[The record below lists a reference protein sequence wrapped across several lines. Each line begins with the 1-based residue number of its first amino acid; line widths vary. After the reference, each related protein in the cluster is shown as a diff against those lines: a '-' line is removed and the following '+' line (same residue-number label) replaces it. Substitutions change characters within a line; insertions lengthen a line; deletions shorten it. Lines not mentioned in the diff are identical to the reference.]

1 MRIAPSPG
9 PRGRPT
15 PRRERRIFLSYI
27 TFWISAVGLGGS
39 LIGFLTGTR
48 FLLIPMV
55 VFGVLA
61 AAAFLVFTGTVASLA
76 LGDRAGRRP
85 RRARR

>member
-1 MRIAPSPG
+1 MQITPSRR

-15 PRRERRIFLSYI
+15 PRKERRILLAYV
-27 TFWISAVGLGGS
+27 TFWTSVVGLGGS
-39 LIGFLTGTR
+39 LIGFLTGAR
-48 FLLIPMV
+48 FLLIPMI

-61 AAAFLVFTGTVASLA
+61 AAAFLVFMGTVASLA

-85 RRARR
+85 RR